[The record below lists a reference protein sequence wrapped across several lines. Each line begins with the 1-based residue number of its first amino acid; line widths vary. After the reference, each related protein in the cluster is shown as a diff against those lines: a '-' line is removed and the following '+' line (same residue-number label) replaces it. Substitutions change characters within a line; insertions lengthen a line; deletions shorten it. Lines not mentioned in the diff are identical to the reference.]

1 MTKQHLIAAIDIGS
15 AKIAT
20 LIVSQSPDDALR
32 LNAIG
37 VSSVP
42 SRGIKKS
49 QVVDIEEAIAAIT
62 DSVEA
67 AERMAGFSVSNAVI
81 SVSGEHIKSF
91 NSKGVVAIGN
101 PEGEVVEEDISRVIE
116 AAKAISLP
124 SSQEIIHVLPRTFTV
139 DSQAGV
145 RDPLGMSG
153 VRLEAEAHI
162 VTGST
167 AVIRNLRRCVDDIGV
182 KVDNLVFAGLASGE
196 ATLSETEKELGV
208 VLVDIGG
215 GTTSVAIFIDSAL
228 SYSSV
233 TPVGAKNIT
242 NDLAIGLRIS
252 LESAE
257 KIKRHL
263 TQVANTLHPQLP
275 LDSDVKVD
283 RRSSDEIDLTAL
295 NIKEEIRTASK
306 KTLIDGII
314 RPRLNEIFD
323 FVGDEIKKS
332 GFGGMTPAGIVIT
345 GGGAETVE
353 VLSSCKRTLQLPARI
368 GHPAGLFGLTDEI
381 SSPAYATLTGLVLHA
396 QRLPQKSS
404 RGGLSILSGQLPGKD
419 LVTKATAFIKSLLP

>member
-233 TPVGAKNIT
+233 TPVGAKNI
-242 NDLAIGLRIS
+242 
-252 LESAE
+252 
-257 KIKRHL
+257 
-263 TQVANTLHPQLP
+263 
-275 LDSDVKVD
+275 
-283 RRSSDEIDLTAL
+283 
-295 NIKEEIRTASK
+295 
-306 KTLIDGII
+306 
-314 RPRLNEIFD
+314 
-323 FVGDEIKKS
+323 
-332 GFGGMTPAGIVIT
+332 
-345 GGGAETVE
+345 
-353 VLSSCKRTLQLPARI
+353 
-368 GHPAGLFGLTDEI
+368 
-381 SSPAYATLTGLVLHA
+381 
-396 QRLPQKSS
+396 
-404 RGGLSILSGQLPGKD
+404 
-419 LVTKATAFIKSLLP
+419 